1 MNRRTMNNWKDKLFV
16 AGAVMVLAGALLQM
30 TRWPVAPYLYLLGAV
45 PFAFLQLS
53 GGCEG
58 ADVVERRLRRQQML
72 GAVLLVVA
80 GLMMLFLRHNEWV
93 ACLSIAAVLELY
105 TAFRLPSPPRHP

>member
-1 MNRRTMNNWKDKLFV
+1 MNKWKDRLFV
-16 AGAVMVLAGALLQM
+16 AGAVMVLAGALLQI
-30 TRWPVAPYLYLLGAV
+30 TRWPVAPGLCLVGALPV
-45 PFAFLQLS
+45 AFLQLS

-58 ADVVERRLRRQQML
+58 ADVVGRRRRRQQML

-80 GLMMLFLRHNEWV
+80 GLMMLFLHHNEWV

-105 TAFRLPSPPRHP
+105 TAFRLPSPPAHP